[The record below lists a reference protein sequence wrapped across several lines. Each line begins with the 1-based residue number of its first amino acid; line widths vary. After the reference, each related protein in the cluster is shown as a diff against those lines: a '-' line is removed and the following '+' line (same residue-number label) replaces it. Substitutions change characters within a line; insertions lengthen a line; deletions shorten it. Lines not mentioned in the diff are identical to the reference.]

1 SRNVFDSLR
10 LPNTFSWNLL
20 ISAYARNGFLHE
32 AQELF
37 AAMSPRSLVAANV
50 MITAYA
56 RKGHVI
62 DAKNVYDSMLEH
74 SSISWSAM
82 ITAFVST
89 GNIGDACD
97 LLQALPE
104 RDITCS
110 NLVIA
115 AYAQAGHLPQAKR
128 LFDEMRHREMA
139 TWNAM
144 LEALAG
150 ARDDT
155 AKAIFE
161 TRMPVHDRVSS
172 TVMLMSYARHG
183 HFVQA
188 KEMLQ
193 SLPDKDMESWNSL
206 LHVNVADEALKVFQR
221 MPARDVVSWTS
232 MLTSYVQAGRAE
244 EALHLYRCMNLEGER
259 INRVTL
265 VAAIDACADAAAIA
279 DGQAIHFGYAA
290 HDHYCWPDTKRDA
303 RVENSLLSMYGRCG
317 SLAQATALFV
327 EMRERR
333 DLVSWNT
340 MITAYAQRQSR
351 SNTSAALEVFQRMNQ
366 QGVLPNDIT
375 FTALLCACSRS
386 GWLDAAWSLFR
397 TMIADFGLEASTRH
411 IVCMV
416 DLLGR
421 AGRLDD
427 AERAIRGASLA
438 ELGVAWRTLLAASE
452 VHGNANTGARAAK

>member
-1 SRNVFDSLR
+1 MPEHTPLSWATRITATVTSRHLENALAMLDSLPDHHH
-10 LPNTFSWNLL
+10 LESWTKLVKCFGEQ
-20 ISAYARNGFLHE
+20 GFLE
-32 AQELF
+32 
-37 AAMSPRSLVAANV
+37 
-50 MITAYA
+50 
-56 RKGHVI
+56 
-62 DAKNVYDSMLEH
+62 
-74 SSISWSAM
+74 
-82 ITAFVST
+82 
-89 GNIGDACD
+89 
-97 LLQALPE
+97 
-104 RDITCS
+104 
-110 NLVIA
+110 
-115 AYAQAGHLPQAKR
+115 
-128 LFDEMRHREMA
+128 
-139 TWNAM
+139 
-144 LEALAG
+144 
-150 ARDDT
+150 T
-155 AKAIFE
+155 AKTIFE

-172 TVMLMSYARHG
+172 TVMLMAYARHG

-193 SLPDKDMESWNSL
+193 SLPDRDMESWNSL

-290 HDHYCWPDTKRDA
+290 HDHYCWPDTKLDA

-351 SNTSAALEVFQRMNQ
+351 SNTSAALEVFQRMSQ
-366 QGVLPNDIT
+366 QGVRPNDIT

-452 VHGNANTGARAAK
+452 VHGNANTGARAAKLAASSACSSRSPAYVLLSNLLTTS